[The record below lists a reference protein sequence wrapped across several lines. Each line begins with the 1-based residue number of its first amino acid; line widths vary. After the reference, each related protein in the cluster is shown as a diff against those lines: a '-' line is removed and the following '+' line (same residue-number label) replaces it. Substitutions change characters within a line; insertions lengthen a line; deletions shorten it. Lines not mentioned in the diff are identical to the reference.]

1 MPKLK
6 MLPRLLLLSAGWLA
20 VVVSIGFSSASY
32 SALLLG
38 EESKDLSWGPLL
50 FRSLLFFHGAILIL
64 VSIFA
69 RDSFQG
75 KPRRGPQSDKSESGV
90 GRPAL
95 IYLSVLSV
103 IALALRLWNLNS
115 DLWIDE
121 VLTLLDFVRLPIGQ
135 IVTSFPSQNQHM
147 LYSILAHA
155 STAAFGESAW
165 SLRLPSVIFG
175 IASIWAFFFL
185 CKSVLGKREA
195 LIGSTLM
202 TVSYHHIWFSQNA
215 RGYMGLL
222 LFTVLATWCWLRA
235 LETNRSGWWAAY
247 ALAIVLGMWVH
258 PTMAFVAAGQAL
270 IHLVLLIRP
279 SLGDQGGLN
288 VSLERRAGLKPFV
301 AWMLSLTLTLQ
312 LYALA
317 LPEFFRIGFHE
328 ESKDSAWTNPLWVV
342 TESLNSLRI
351 GFAGMAV
358 VICAGGL
365 VLFGWF
371 CLFRKNRRMA
381 VLTLLPAILAGT
393 TMLALGHNLWPR
405 FFFFSMGFGLLIVI
419 YGATQLPQVIGSYV
433 KGLRDRQGLLAAAG
447 IGFASLIVAASLITL
462 PRNYVLPKQNFS
474 GAKDY
479 VDSHS
484 LPNDQVVAAGLA
496 DIVYGRYFVPH
507 WPVAKTGEELESIDR
522 SHSMTWLVYT
532 LPIELEAFRP
542 DLWSVIQ
549 RDFEVVKIFPG
560 TLNGGEVFVCRR
572 RAGNEDKNESSR
584 NYNAGENASVRKRAA
599 TIQR

>member
-1 MPKLK
+1 MVQ
-6 MLPRLLLLSAGWLA
+6 RLLLLSTGWLA
-20 VVVSIGFSSASY
+20 VVLSIGFSGASY
-32 SALLLG
+32 SAILLG
-38 EESKDLSWGPLL
+38 DEPKDLSWGPML

-64 VSIFA
+64 VSVLA
-69 RDSFQG
+69 REAT
-75 KPRRGPQSDKSESGV
+75 RRPWKTKLPTPEKESSTGW
-90 GRPAL
+90 PAL
-95 IYLSVLSV
+95 VYLIILSA
-103 IALALRLWNLNS
+103 IALVLRLWNLNS

-121 VLTLLDFVRLPIGQ
+121 VLTLLDFVRMPFGQ

-155 STAAFGESAW
+155 STTAFGESAW

-175 IASIWAFFFL
+175 LASIWAFFFL
-185 CKSVLGKREA
+185 VKTVLGKREA
-195 LIGSTLM
+195 LLGSTLM

-222 LFTVLATWCWLRA
+222 LFTMLATWCWLRA
-235 LETNRSGWWAAY
+235 LETNRFAWWSGYSIAV
-247 ALAIVLGMWVH
+247 VLGMWVH
-258 PTMAFVAAGQAL
+258 PTMAFVVAGQLL
-270 IHLVLLIRP
+270 IHVALLIRP
-279 SLGDQGGLN
+279 SLGGQDGLN
-288 VSLERRAGLKPFV
+288 ISLERRAGIKPFV
-301 AWMLSLTLTLQ
+301 AWLLSLTLTLQ

-328 ESKDSAWTNPLWVV
+328 ESKDSAWTNPLWVI

-351 GFAGMAV
+351 GFAGLAV

-381 VLTLLPAILAGT
+381 VLTLLPAILAGS
-393 TMLALGHNLWPR
+393 TMLVLGHNLWPR

-419 YGATQLPQVIGSYV
+419 YGATQLPEAIGFYI
-433 KGLRDRQGLLAAAG
+433 KGLREKQGVLAAAG
-447 IGFASLIVAASLITL
+447 IAFASLIVAASLVTL

-479 VDSHS
+479 VDYHS

-507 WPVAKTGEELESIDR
+507 WPIAKTGEELETIDR
-522 SHSMTWLVYT
+522 SHGMTWLVYT

-542 DLWSVIQ
+542 DLWNVIQ

-572 RAGNEDKNESSR
+572 RSEGEDKNESSR
-584 NYNAGENASVRKRAA
+584 NYNAGENASVRKRTA
-599 TIQR
+599 TAER